1 MKRGLTLLGDRN
13 SEGFT
18 TMSTFFSRGFG
29 NVPSRKNKSRAVR
42 FPACV
47 AEQLE
52 ARGMLS
58 GIGIAVMPPL
68 VPANSAPANTDSP
81 VVIAPPPAAASGSAS
96 SPVTLPVVRESLR
109 ITIPSQARA
118 GVPINVTAVAVD
130 AAGRPLSSFNGL
142 ATVVSSDP
150 EASLPL
156 VPVTFR
162 NGRAS
167 FQVTLA
173 TAGRHS
179 ITVRSLSDA
188 PLSGTAITTVTAA
201 QVASRFAVTLP
212 RAVAVGV
219 PVRVTLMAV
228 DAQGRPVTSHRG
240 IATLT
245 STDAQA
251 RFPSTVTFVNGRATV
266 RVIFGTLGPQTLS
279 ASQGT
284 PSAPPSGDIVG
295 SGTTQV
301 GEVVTQRIGL

>member
-1 MKRGLTLLGDRN
+1 
-13 SEGFT
+13 
-18 TMSTFFSRGFG
+18 MSTFLSRGFG
-29 NVPSRKNKSRAVR
+29 TVSSRRKKSRAVR
-42 FPACV
+42 VPVCV

-68 VPANSAPANTDSP
+68 ATANTDSP
-81 VVIAPPPAAASGSAS
+81 IDVAPPPAAASGSVS
-96 SPVTLPVVRESLR
+96 SPVTLPVVRDPAVTLPVVRESLR
-109 ITIPSQARA
+109 ITMPSQARA

-130 AAGRPLSSFNGL
+130 AAGRPRSSFNGS

-150 EASLPL
+150 AAELPL

-173 TAGRHS
+173 IAGRQS

-188 PLSGTAITTVTAA
+188 PVSGTASTTITVP

-212 RAVAVGV
+212 RAVAVGM
-219 PVRVTLMAV
+219 PVTVTLVAL

-245 STDAQA
+245 STDAKA

-266 RVIFGTLGPQTLS
+266 RVVFGTLGPQTLS
-279 ASQGT
+279 AIQGT
-284 PSAPPSGDIVG
+284 PSAPPSGGIVG

-301 GEVVTQRIGL
+301 AEVVTQRTRL

>member
-1 MKRGLTLLGDRN
+1 MCA
-13 SEGFT
+13 
-18 TMSTFFSRGFG
+18 FFSRGFG
-29 NVPSRKNKSRAVR
+29 NVASRKQKSRAVR
-42 FPACV
+42 FPTCV

-68 VPANSAPANTDSP
+68 APANTDSP
-81 VVIAPPPAAASGSAS
+81 VVIATPPAAASGSAS

-109 ITIPSQARA
+109 ITMPSQARA

-130 AAGRPLSSFNGL
+130 AAGRPRSSFNGS

-150 EASLPL
+150 EATLPL

-173 TAGRHS
+173 TAGRQS
-179 ITVRSLSDA
+179 ITVRSLMGDA
-188 PLSGTAITTVTAA
+188 PVSGTASTAITAA
-201 QVASRFAVTLP
+201 KVASRFAVTLP

-219 PVRVTLMAV
+219 PVTVTLVAL
-228 DAQGRPVTSHRG
+228 DAQKRPVTSHRG

-245 STDAQA
+245 STDAKA
-251 RFPSTVTFVNGRATV
+251 KFPSTVTFVNGRATV
-266 RVIFGTLGPQTLS
+266 RVVFGTLGPQTLS

-284 PSAPPSGDIVG
+284 PSAPPSGGIVG

-301 GEVVTQRIGL
+301 AEVVTQRIRL

>member
-1 MKRGLTLLGDRN
+1 VKALFL
-13 SEGFT
+13 
-18 TMSTFFSRGFG
+18 RGFG
-29 NVPSRKNKSRAVR
+29 SVSSRRKKSRAVR

-58 GIGIAVMPPL
+58 GLGITVMPPL
-68 VPANSAPANTDSP
+68 APANTESP

-96 SPVTLPVVRESLR
+96 SPVTLPVVRDPVVTLPVIRESLR
-109 ITIPSQARA
+109 ITMPSQSRA
-118 GVPINVTAVAVD
+118 GVPFNVTAVAVN
-130 AAGRPLSSFNGL
+130 AAGRPLSSFNGS

-150 EASLPL
+150 DAKLPM
-156 VPVTFR
+156 VPVMFR

-179 ITVRSLSDA
+179 ITLRSLSDT
-188 PLSGTAITTVTAA
+188 PLSGTASTTTTAA
-201 QVASRFAVTLP
+201 QVASTFAVTLP
-212 RAVAVGV
+212 RAAAVGL
-219 PVRVTLMAV
+219 PVTVTLVAL

-245 STDAQA
+245 STDAKA
-251 RFPSTVTFVNGRATV
+251 KFPPTVTFVNGRATV
-266 RVIFGTLGPQTLS
+266 RVVFSTLGPQTLS
-279 ASQGT
+279 VSQGT
-284 PSAPPSGDIVG
+284 PSAPSNGGIVG

-301 GEVVTQRIGL
+301 AEVVTQRIRL

>member
-1 MKRGLTLLGDRN
+1 
-13 SEGFT
+13 
-18 TMSTFFSRGFG
+18 MSAFLSRGFG
-29 NVPSRKNKSRAVR
+29 NVPSRRKKSRAVR
-42 FPACV
+42 FRACV

-58 GIGIAVMPPL
+58 GIGIAVTPPL
-68 VPANSAPANTDSP
+68 VPANTDSP
-81 VVIAPPPAAASGSAS
+81 VVIAAPPATASGSAS
-96 SPVTLPVVRESLR
+96 SPVTLPVVRDPMVTLPVVRESLR
-109 ITIPSQARA
+109 IAMPSQVRA

-130 AAGRPLSSFNGL
+130 AAGRPLSSFNGS

-150 EASLPL
+150 EAKLPL

-188 PLSGTAITTVTAA
+188 PVSGTASTTVTAS

-219 PVRVTLMAV
+219 PVTVTLVAV
-228 DAQGRPVTSHRG
+228 DSQGRPVTSHRG

-251 RFPSTVTFVNGRATV
+251 KFPSTVTFVNGRATV
-266 RVIFGTLGPQTLS
+266 RVVFGTLGSQTLS

-284 PSAPPSGDIVG
+284 PSAPPTGGIVG

-301 GEVVTQRIGL
+301 AEVVTQRIRL